1 MGKSFRQDTFS
12 FLSVA
17 KIEPIINSLQ
27 ELVISK
33 KVKLVIQ
40 AK

>member
-1 MGKSFRQDTFS
+1 
-12 FLSVA
+12 VA

-40 AK
+40 AKWEREATTK